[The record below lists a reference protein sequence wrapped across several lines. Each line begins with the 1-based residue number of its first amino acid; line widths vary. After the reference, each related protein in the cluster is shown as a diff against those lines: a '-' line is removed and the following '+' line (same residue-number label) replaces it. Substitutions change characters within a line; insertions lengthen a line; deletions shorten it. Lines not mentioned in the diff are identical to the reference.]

1 MAPDPDKIE
10 ATLSGPTPTSPTTLR
25 SFLGLMGF
33 YRKFIRNYAAV
44 ASPLTTRLR
53 KDQFSWSPAAEH
65 AFHHL
70 KQLMTQAP
78 VLATPNFS
86 LPFTIEIDASG
97 SAMGAVLLQD
107 GHPIAYY
114 NKVLCLRL

>member
-10 ATLSGPTPTSPTTLR
+10 ATLSWPTPTSPTTLC

-44 ASPLTTRLR
+44 ASPLTMRLR